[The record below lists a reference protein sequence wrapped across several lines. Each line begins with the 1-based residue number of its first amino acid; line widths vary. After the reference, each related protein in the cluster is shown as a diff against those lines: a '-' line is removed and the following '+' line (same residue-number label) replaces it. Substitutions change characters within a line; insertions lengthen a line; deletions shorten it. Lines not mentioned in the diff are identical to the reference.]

1 MDNIK
6 KTKIL
11 EFVIN
16 IFHKKEVIS
25 ISDLVASISG
35 RSSHSSFELLGR
47 KRGEI
52 ISFIEQYPLLFY
64 VDLNLDSIEC
74 LKIERERALLLYSWF
89 HDNIHHITD
98 HFCWKSI
105 SIIEVIKDRLG
116 TKGCE
121 HYSGLCE
128 YLSNTLPSKALR
140 EVSVRNE
147 TGLKTFLTKFRCV
160 FRIDKQGCV
169 HDRNEDLQDIKK
181 DTVTNQNWTN
191 LLVQTLWCV
200 DAYSLVIVAFV
211 KSTVMKNGSMVLSD
225 IAKHIR
231 REIPPMDSH
240 ETAYDSNNLLTILK
254 RFPEVFQVIE
264 GRQIQN
270 KNKLDKIVSGE
281 EIIHSVSLVKMK
293 REISPK
299 PGHKHQLVKCKV
311 GSVEPNT
318 SLLKDVEGKITSI
331 GELYGFIKLRN
342 GEQVYFMS
350 SAFNYD
356 EWWNLE
362 IGDILYC
369 DAEKGPKNACCK
381 WRAVKVSLNRKT
393 RSITKDVSSIDCKP
407 STTDH
412 DSQTA
417 CNGDNTRKDKQVNV
431 TRHVRPETRDQ
442 PSQADVRPQT
452 RDQPSQA
459 DVRRKTR
466 DQPSQADV
474 TRKTRD
480 QPSQADVSP
489 KTCDQSSQTD
499 SRTET
504 RDQIS
509 QADVRPKTR
518 DQPSQADVR
527 RKTCDQSSQTDSR
540 TETRDQIS
548 QADVRPKTR
557 DQPSQA
563 NVRPETRDQPSQAN
577 VRPETR
583 DQLLQTEDDRAV
595 VMDTANQTQSTGHV
609 IPTLYWVDAAN

>member
-1 MDNIK
+1 M
-6 KTKIL
+6 
-11 EFVIN
+11 
-16 IFHKKEVIS
+16 
-25 ISDLVASISG
+25 
-35 RSSHSSFELLGR
+35 
-47 KRGEI
+47 
-52 ISFIEQYPLLFY
+52 P
-64 VDLNLDSIEC
+64 
-74 LKIERERALLLYSWF
+74 KIERERAPLLFYWF
-89 HDNIHHITD
+89 HDNIYHITD

-121 HYSGLCE
+121 HYKGLCE
-128 YLSNTLPSKALR
+128 YLGNALPTKALL
-140 EVSVRNE
+140 EVSGRNE

-160 FRIDKQGCV
+160 FRIDEQGCV

-191 LLVQTLWCV
+191 FLVQTLRCV
-200 DAYSLVIVAFV
+200 DAYSLVIIAFV
-211 KSTVMKNGSMVLSD
+211 KSIVMKNGSMVLSD

-231 REIPPMDSH
+231 REIPPMNSH
-240 ETAYDSNNLLTILK
+240 ETAHDSNNLLTILK

-311 GSVEPNT
+311 GSVEPDT
-318 SLLKDVEGKITSI
+318 SLLKNVEGKIASI
-331 GELYGFIKLRN
+331 GERYGIITLRN

-393 RSITKDVSSIDCKP
+393 RSITEDVSSIDCKP

-442 PSQADVRPQT
+442 PSQADVRPKT

-459 DVRRKTR
+459 DVR
-466 DQPSQADV
+466 
-474 TRKTRD
+474 RKTRD

-518 DQPSQADVR
+518 DQ
-527 RKTCDQSSQTDSR
+527 
-540 TETRDQIS
+540 IS
-548 QADVRPKTR
+548 QADVRTKTR

-563 NVRPETRDQPSQAN
+563 DVRPKTRDQPSQAN

-609 IPTLYWVDAAN
+609 IPTMYWVDAAN

>member
-52 ISFIEQYPLLFY
+52 ISFIEQYPLLFR

-74 LKIERERALLLYSWF
+74 LKIEREWALLLYSWF
-89 HDNIHHITD
+89 HDNIYHITD

-105 SIIEVIKDRLG
+105 SIIEVTKDRLG

-121 HYSGLCE
+121 HYKGLCG
-128 YLSNTLPSKALR
+128 YIGSTLPTKALR
-140 EVSVRNE
+140 EVSGRNE

-160 FRIDKQGCV
+160 FRIDEQGCV
-169 HDRNEDLQDIKK
+169 HDRNEDLQDIKL

-191 LLVQTLWCV
+191 FLVQTLWCV
-200 DAYSLVIVAFV
+200 DAYSLVIIAFV
-211 KSTVMKNGSMVLSD
+211 KSIVMKNGSMVLSD

-231 REIPPMDSH
+231 REIPPMNSH
-240 ETAYDSNNLLTILK
+240 ETAYDSSNLLIILK
-254 RFPEVFQVIE
+254 RFPEIFQVIE
-264 GRQIQN
+264 GIQTQN
-270 KNKLDKIVSGE
+270 KNQLDNVVSGE
-281 EIIHSVSLVKMK
+281 EITESVPLVKIS
-293 REISPK
+293 EISPK
-299 PGHKHQLVKCKV
+299 TDHKHKPDNCKV
-311 GSVEPNT
+311 GSVEPDT
-318 SLLKDVEGKITSI
+318 LLLRNVEGEIASI
-331 GELYGFIKLRN
+331 SPMFGVIKLRN
-342 GEQVYFMS
+342 SEQVYFIR
-350 SAFNYD
+350 SACSFHND

-369 DAEKGPKNACCK
+369 DAKKGPENTRCK
-381 WRAVKVSLNRKT
+381 WRAVKVSLTSLNRKT
-393 RSITKDVSSIDCKP
+393 RSITEDVASECVSCTGCKP
-407 STTDH
+407 LPTDH
-412 DSQTA
+412 DSQPA

-442 PSQADVRPQT
+442 PSQADVRPKT

-474 TRKTRD
+474 
-480 QPSQADVSP
+480 SP
-489 KTCDQSSQTD
+489 KTFDQSSQTD

-509 QADVRPKTR
+509 QADVRPKT
-518 DQPSQADVR
+518 
-527 RKTCDQSSQTDSR
+527 C
-540 TETRDQIS
+540 
-548 QADVRPKTR
+548 
-557 DQPSQA
+557 
-563 NVRPETRDQPSQAN
+563 DQPSQAN

-609 IPTLYWVDAAN
+609 IPTMYWVDAAN